1 MTLKRDYLRLKLGR
15 WWLPIPRFVWG
26 RMLAKNARET
36 RRQVS
41 SLGADYHRV
50 RDFVVEEITR
60 VGRSLPAGIIAG
72 RLDMPLADVEPILDE
87 LERRKTFLFR
97 NQVGEVEWAYPVTS
111 SPTPHRATFNSG
123 ETIWAA

>member
-1 MTLKRDYLRLKLGR
+1 MAKRNNLRLQLGR
-15 WWLPIPRFVWG
+15 WWVPIPRFVWE
-26 RMLAKNARET
+26 RMLAKNVRET

-50 RDFVVEEITR
+50 RDFVVVEIPR
-60 VGRSLPAGIIAG
+60 VGRSLPAGTIAD
-72 RLDMPLADVEPILDE
+72 RLNMPLAEVEPILDE

-97 NQVGEVEWAYPVTS
+97 NQVGEVEWAYPVTAR
-111 SPTPHRATFNSG
+111 PTPHRATFSSG